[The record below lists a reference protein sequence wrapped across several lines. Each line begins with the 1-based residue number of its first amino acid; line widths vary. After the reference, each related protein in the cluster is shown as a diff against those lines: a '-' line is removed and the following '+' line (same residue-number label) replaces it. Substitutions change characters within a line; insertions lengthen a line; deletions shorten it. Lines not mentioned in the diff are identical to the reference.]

1 MKLIVGLGN
10 PEKTYGKTRHN
21 VGFETIDKIA
31 QNNSIK
37 INKLNFKSHIGE
49 GFLGN
54 EKIILM
60 KPQTFMNLSG
70 AAVKSAAD
78 FFKLSLLDLLVIFDD
93 AAILAGNIRIKRKGS
108 SGGHNGV
115 KDIICRV
122 CSEEFARVKIGIG
135 EKPDYLEL
143 AEFVLTKFRKDE
155 REKIDLAI
163 SNAADAVELL
173 IKEGI
178 EFAMNKY
185 N

>member
-21 VGFETIDKIA
+21 VGFETVDKIA
-31 QNNSIK
+31 QNNDIK

-49 GFLGN
+49 GVIGN
-54 EKIILM
+54 EKIVLM

-70 AAVKSAAD
+70 AAVKSATD
-78 FFKLSLLDLLVIFDD
+78 FYKLPLSDLLIIFDD
-93 AAILAGNIRIKRKGS
+93 VSIPAGNIRIKRKGS

-135 EKPDYLEL
+135 EKPEFFDLSD
-143 AEFVLTKFRKDE
+143 FVLTKFRKDE
-155 REKIDLAI
+155 REKIEFAI
-163 SNAADAVELL
+163 SKAAEAVEFL
-173 IKEGI
+173 IKGDI
-178 EFAMNKY
+178 DFAMNKY